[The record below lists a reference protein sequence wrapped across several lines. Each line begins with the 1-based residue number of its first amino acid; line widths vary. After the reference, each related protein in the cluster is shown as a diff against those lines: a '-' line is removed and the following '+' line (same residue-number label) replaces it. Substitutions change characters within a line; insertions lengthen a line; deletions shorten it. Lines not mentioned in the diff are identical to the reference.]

1 MNKAEVCETPRH
13 GTAKGGRLRS
23 RRRVLAKGALALLVV
38 PGAAWTA
45 SAIWFQTEPP
55 LRWLWLAVAAM
66 VAGGVILAAWRR
78 PGRAWLALGVA
89 AVLTGLWWAS
99 IRPSND
105 RDWAED
111 VARGVTAEIDG
122 SEAVVHNVRNFDW
135 RSEEDFVPRW
145 ESRHYRLDDITSVDL
160 VSSVW
165 SHPAIA
171 HTLVS
176 FGFATGEHLVFSAEI
191 RKERHEVFSEL
202 GGFFKGF
209 ELVMIAA
216 DESDILRLR
225 TNIRREEVSLFP
237 LRLTPTEARA
247 LFLSYLAKGNA
258 LADAPQFYHT
268 VTANCTTV
276 IFQLARLIE
285 PGIPTDWR
293 ILLSGYLP
301 DYVYEHGGMLTTL
314 PLLEIKQRAAI
325 SLRAQRA
332 DPSLPYSRV
341 IRTGLP
347 EAPRS
352 PVDGP

>member
-1 MNKAEVCETPRH
+1 MSETEAGEAP
-13 GTAKGGRLRS
+13 GPETATERRLRS
-23 RRRVLAKGALALLVV
+23 RRSVLAKGALALLVV
-38 PGAAWTA
+38 PGAAWTTA
-45 SAIWFQTEPP
+45 AVWFQTEPP
-55 LRWLWLAVAAM
+55 LGWLWLAVVAM
-66 VAGGVILAAWRR
+66 VAGGILLAGRRR
-78 PGRAWLALGVA
+78 PGRAWLALGLA

-111 VARGVTAEIDG
+111 VARGVTAEIGG
-122 SEAVVHNVRNFDW
+122 SEVVVHNVRAFDW

-145 ESRHYRLDDITSVDL
+145 ESRRYRLDDIASVDL

-165 SHPAIA
+165 DHPAIA

-202 GGFFKGF
+202 GGFFKEF

-237 LRLTPTEARA
+237 LRLRPAEARA

-258 LADAPQFYHT
+258 LADTPQFYHT

-301 DYVYEHGGMLTTL
+301 DYVHEHGGMLATL
-314 PLLEIKQRAAI
+314 PLSEIKRRAAI
-325 SLRAQRA
+325 SRRAQQA

-347 EAPRS
+347 EAL
-352 PVDGP
+352 VDGP